1 MIDNHRAYIIEAT
14 RLRQLYASRIKILV
28 GFECEWIRQSDL
40 PFIKSLAADPAID
53 LFLGSV
59 HHVHEIPIDF
69 DRPMYEKAREEA
81 GGTDERL
88 FEDYFDSQ
96 YDMLHDLRPPVVA
109 HFDLIRLYSD
119 NKDTDLKSMPGVWKK
134 VVRNL
139 DYCARQG
146 LMIEINSSALRKGLK
161 EPYPGCSV
169 CEACVN
175 DPQHKF
181 ITNEEQEFL
190 KMDGKFTLSDD
201 SHGLGQ
207 VGLNFQRVQEYLL
220 DNGINEVWYF
230 DRDANGDLVDR
241 SVRVDALA
249 LAAYPSTL

>member
-1 MIDNHRAYIIEAT
+1 MNMRLIALTEHMPRTKKKDLYPEEVGLTTPQCQIILISQQHEPAAKNPNYLSAMVDNHRAYILEAT

-28 GFECEWIRQSDL
+28 GFECEWIRQTDL

-69 DRPMYEKAREEA
+69 DRPMYEKAREES
-81 GGTDERL
+81 GGTDEKL

-119 NKDTDLKSMPGVWKK
+119 NKDKDLKSMPGVWRK

-146 LMIEINSSALRKGLK
+146 LMIEVNSSALRKGLK
-161 EPYPGCSV
+161 EPYPGRSV
-169 CEACVN
+169 CEVCIDA
-175 DPQHKF
+175 
-181 ITNEEQEFL
+181 
-190 KMDGKFTLSDD
+190 
-201 SHGLGQ
+201 GLPKI
-207 VGLNFQRVQEYLL
+207 YH
-220 DNGINEVWYF
+220 
-230 DRDANGDLVDR
+230 
-241 SVRVDALA
+241 
-249 LAAYPSTL
+249 

>member
-1 MIDNHRAYIIEAT
+1 MVDNHRAYILEAT
-14 RLRQLYASRIKILV
+14 RLRQIYASRIKILV

-40 PFIKSLAADPAID
+40 SFIKSLAADPAID

-69 DRPMYEKAREEA
+69 DRPMYEKAREES
-81 GGTDERL
+81 GGTDEKL

-119 NKDTDLKSMPGVWKK
+119 NKNTDLKSMPGVWKK

-146 LMIEINSSALRKGLK
+146 LMIEVNSSALRKGLR
-161 EPYPGCSV
+161 EPYPGRSV
-169 CEACVN
+169 CEVCSAASAT
-175 DPQHKF
+175 Q
-181 ITNEEQEFL
+181 
-190 KMDGKFTLSDD
+190 S
-201 SHGLGQ
+201 SH
-207 VGLNFQRVQEYLL
+207 
-220 DNGINEVWYF
+220 
-230 DRDANGDLVDR
+230 
-241 SVRVDALA
+241 
-249 LAAYPSTL
+249 